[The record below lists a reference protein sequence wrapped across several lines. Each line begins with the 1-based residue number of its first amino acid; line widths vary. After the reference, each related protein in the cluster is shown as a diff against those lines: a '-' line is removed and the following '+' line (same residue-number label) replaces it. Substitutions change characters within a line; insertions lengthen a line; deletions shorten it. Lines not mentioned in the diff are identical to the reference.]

1 MQVSAVHF
9 GIHSAVSA
17 WACRPCPVVPRAAVT
32 GVAAVEAIPTA
43 PIEPTKPELLKPLPF
58 WQHLE
63 RENVR
68 RPLGVLG
75 KGGVID
81 VMA

>member
-1 MQVSAVHF
+1 MQVSAIHF
-9 GIHSAVSA
+9 GASA
-17 WACRPCPVVPRAAVT
+17 WACRPGPVVPRAAVT
-32 GVAAVEAIPTA
+32 GVAAVEAIPVA

-63 RENVR
+63 RENLR

-75 KGGVID
+75 KGGLID

>member
-1 MQVSAVHF
+1 
-9 GIHSAVSA
+9 
-17 WACRPCPVVPRAAVT
+17 
-32 GVAAVEAIPTA
+32 VAAVEAIPTA
-43 PIEPTKPELLKPLPF
+43 PIEPTKPELLRPLPF

-63 RENVR
+63 RENLR

-75 KGGVID
+75 KGGLID

>member
-1 MQVSAVHF
+1 MQVSS
-9 GIHSAVSA
+9 IHSGA
-17 WACRPCPVVPRAAVT
+17 WVCGPCPAARRDA
-32 GVAAVEAIPTA
+32 VAPVEAIPAA
-43 PIEPTKPELLKPLPF
+43 PIEPTKPELLRPLPF

-63 RENVR
+63 RENLR

-75 KGGVID
+75 KGGLID

>member
-1 MQVSAVHF
+1 MQVSS
-9 GIHSAVSA
+9 IHSGGSA
-17 WACRPCPVVPRAAVT
+17 CGPCRVVPRAAVS
-32 GVAAVEAIPTA
+32 AVEAIPAA

-63 RENVR
+63 RENLR

-75 KGGVID
+75 KGGLVD

>member
-1 MQVSAVHF
+1 MQLSI
-9 GIHSAVSA
+9 IHSGVS
-17 WACRPCPVVPRAAVT
+17 ACRPCPLVRRAA
-32 GVAAVEAIPTA
+32 VAAVEAIPAA
-43 PIEPTKPELLKPLPF
+43 PIEPTKPELLRPLPF

-63 RENVR
+63 RENLR

-75 KGGVID
+75 KGGLID